1 MTLREFDEDITL
13 FYELKDFCEQNG
25 CSYLNNYFDDLD
37 KVVDDDLYEWI
48 RYNDYVWEDVRN
60 TLSNI
65 ATGHDFYRRDGL
77 FDYMVCDN
85 EDFETL
91 KNNVREWAL
100 ESGMLDVDEEEDD
113 EEEEEY
119 RPSLA
124 PGFEYIDGETVFVG
138 VEESIDTSAF
148 DALVAV

>member
-13 FYELKDFCEQNG
+13 LYELKDFCEQNG
-25 CSYLNNYFDDLD
+25 CSYLDSYFDDID
-37 KVVDDDLYEWI
+37 EVVDNDLDEWI
-48 RYNDYVWEDVRN
+48 RYNDYNWKDVRN
-60 TLSNI
+60 TLVDI
-65 ATGHDFYRRDGL
+65 ATGYDFYRRDDS
-77 FDYMVCDN
+77 FDYLGCDY

-91 KNNVREWAL
+91 KNDVREWAL
-100 ESGMLDVDEEEDD
+100 ENGMLDVDEEEDD
-113 EEEEEY
+113 EEEGEY

-138 VEESIDTSAF
+138 EEESIDTSAF